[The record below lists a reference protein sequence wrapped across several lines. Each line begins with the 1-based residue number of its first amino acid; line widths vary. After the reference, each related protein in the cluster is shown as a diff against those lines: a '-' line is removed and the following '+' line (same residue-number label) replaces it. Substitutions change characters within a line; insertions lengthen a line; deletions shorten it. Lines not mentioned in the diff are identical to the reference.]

1 MASVTIARRIALACP
16 GAVEG
21 AHMGHPDF
29 RVGGKI
35 FMTLW
40 PEDRRAVVKLP
51 VADQHALVQM
61 DPDAFSLGGWSHQ
74 GWTRVQLA
82 RVNAAQLRAL
92 ADAAWRN
99 VAPRKLL
106 DLHPKGAP

>member
-16 GAVEG
+16 EAMEG
-21 AHMGHPDF
+21 MHMGHPDF
-29 RVGGKI
+29 RVRGRI

-40 PEDRRAVVKLP
+40 PAQKRAVVKLP

-61 DPDAFSLGGWSHQ
+61 DPEAFSLGGWSHQ
-74 GWTRVQLA
+74 GWTNVQLA
-82 RVNAAQLRAL
+82 RVNTAQLRVL

-99 VAPRKLL
+99 VAPPALVDR
-106 DLHPKGAP
+106 HPAAG

>member
-1 MASVTIARRIALACP
+1 MVSVAAARKIALACP
-16 GAVEG
+16 EAVEG

-40 PEDRRAVVKLP
+40 PADRRAVVKLP
-51 VADQHALVQM
+51 IADQQALVQM

-74 GWTRVQLA
+74 GWTGVQLA
-82 RVNAAQLRAL
+82 RINAGQLRLL
-92 ADAAWRN
+92 ANAAWRN

-106 DLHPKGAP
+106 DLHKIVE

>member
-1 MASVTIARRIALACP
+1 MVSVAAARRIALACP
-16 GAVEG
+16 GSMEG

-29 RVGGKI
+29 RVGGRI
-35 FMTLW
+35 FMTLR
-40 PEDRRAVVKLP
+40 PADRRAVVKLQL
-51 VADQHALVQM
+51 ADQHALVQM

-74 GWTRVQLA
+74 GWTSVQLA

-99 VAPRKLL
+99 VAPKRLL
-106 DLHPKGAP
+106 DQHPVVE